1 MPNIVTVNNLNVD
14 VKHFPVCISYLHS
27 CILDMSMKSNK
38 IKAIKKSTAEADL
51 STIGPVL

>member
-38 IKAIKKSTAEADL
+38 IKAIKADL
-51 STIGPVL
+51 STIDPVL